1 MYVQPVYLQAT
12 GTGGAPTE
20 LQFVIVATSLQVEM
34 KPTLEEALEAVLA
47 GQEAA
52 PADARNANVEAA
64 PEPNA
69 SATVLS
75 GATATDALAAY
86 QRGQDAMQRGDWEA
100 YGQAQ
105 RDLEEIL
112 VSLTGTPVVPAEP
125 AGAASPVA
133 QATPAP

>member
-1 MYVQPVYLQAT
+1 
-12 GTGGAPTE
+12 
-20 LQFVIVATSLQVEM
+20 M

-47 GQEAA
+47 GQDAA

-69 SATVLS
+69 PVTVLT
-75 GATATDALAAY
+75 GTTATDALDAY

-112 VSLTGTPVVPAEP
+112 VSLAGTPVAAGLP
-125 AGAASPVA
+125 AGDASTVP